1 MPATEIALDDRNQP
15 ESVAVRVTNLEELFT
30 HLQRQL
36 QDLDQVVLQQQ
47 KQIEKLQAEL
57 RRLSLQLALLREPP
71 PEPRSLEDER
81 PPHY

>member
-1 MPATEIALDDRNQP
+1 MTADWEEPGR
-15 ESVAVRVTNLEELFT
+15 VAKRVTDLEELFT
-30 HLQRQL
+30 HLQRQV
-36 QDLDQVVLQQQ
+36 QDLDQVVLRQQ

-57 RRLSLQLALLREPP
+57 RRLSIQLAALSEPP